1 MARFVKVTNKASLER
16 DSCMTVQAEGLEIAL
31 YRVGDEFY
39 ATTNVCGHQGAP
51 LGEGFLDG
59 SIVSCPW
66 HGWQWDVRNGT
77 ALNNPS
83 AKITTYP
90 VKVYGDDILVEV

>member
-1 MARFVKVTNKASLER
+1 MTRFVKVASKSGLQA
-16 DSCMTVQAEGLEIAL
+16 DSCMTVQMAGQEIAL

-39 ATTNVCGHQGAP
+39 ATTNVCGHKGGP

-59 SIVSCPW
+59 SVVTCPW
-66 HGWQWDVRNGT
+66 HGWQWNVRDGSTPNSPT
-77 ALNNPS
+77 

-90 VKVYGDDILVEV
+90 VKVEGDDVLVEI